1 MLECVYLK
9 IIASQMMRVRSVIG
23 YFQFPAFVYNDV
35 YGVECIQV
43 DESMNLTN
51 KDFSSHDSGMK
62 IKEHVQT
69 HEGHNILRSLLYH
82 TPTHTG

>member
-23 YFQFPAFVYNDV
+23 YFQFPAIIYSDV

-43 DESMNLTN
+43 DESINLTN
-51 KDFSSHDSGMK
+51 KDFLHM
-62 IKEHVQT
+62 IAA
-69 HEGHNILRSLLYH
+69 
-82 TPTHTG
+82 